1 VRGGNR
7 LSEEYQVKL
16 NHVAV
21 LGRTQTYVALLI
33 YIFPLSGLLFKSPSS
48 LSSLVD
54 SFTGP
59 ILLQIAPAYQASLRY
74 PLTSRSIKFSSELQA
89 IFHLS
94 RSTLTRDEPR
104 SVAPRSRWRDAERIC
119 GSPSI
124 SMGGETFEP
133 SLTSDCP
140 TTKFVI
146 NHFKLLCPFFALRLN
161 CNFFVPR

>member
-104 SVAPRSRWRDAERIC
+104 SVAPRSRWRMQNEYAGRRPSAW
-119 GSPSI
+119 GVRHLNRRSPQTVPPPNLLSI
-124 SMGGETFEP
+124 
-133 SLTSDCP
+133 TS
-140 TTKFVI
+140 
-146 NHFKLLCPFFALRLN
+146 NY
-161 CNFFVPR
+161 FVPFLHFV